1 MIEAYDTL
9 VAFDDYFNV
18 KSRQEKKFTAKD
30 KAMRSL
36 VNEYRRSLMDYRNM
50 NNFLSKMLDKRFLA
64 EENRGFSK
72 ALSSLW
78 STPYKGD
85 DKVPDFAESNKVG
98 EYDTDEVAV
107 CC

>member
-1 MIEAYDTL
+1 
-9 VAFDDYFNV
+9 
-18 KSRQEKKFTAKD
+18 
-30 KAMRSL
+30 
-36 VNEYRRSLMDYRNM
+36 MDYRNM

-85 DKVPDFAESNKVG
+85 DKVPDLQSLIKSVNMILMR
-98 EYDTDEVAV
+98 
-107 CC
+107 